1 MTVVLMTVP
10 IINLM
15 ISSDQYGGG
24 DYCDD
29 GDDNGGDDLILSS
42 DQYGGW
48 HRRGRSSL

>member
-29 GDDNGGDDLILSS
+29 GDHNDDDDNGGDDSPRHQLDFIF
-42 DQYGGW
+42 
-48 HRRGRSSL
+48 